1 MAFILNAAVG
11 LLLHFFTNMFTVTAI
26 LGSAAAVWAN
36 FKKIEAVVNTVHGEI
51 SHAGIIMDHLKTSLT
66 RRILELSH
74 AEKKSER
81 KALLAA
87 ASNSKIPE
95 AANFADFDE
104 GGDGMIQVKIQ
115 LPVFCLSSVALLSLF
130 RLCSFSFLSLF
141 CRFSVSLA
149 AAVSRTSSWQSFRA
163 GSTRKQSFGE

>member
-1 MAFILNAAVG
+1 MGWLLVRWSGFNYVQTVCFFLSCLVVMAFILNAAVG

-81 KALLAA
+81 KSLAA
-87 ASNSKIPE
+87 SATNSKIPE
-95 AANFADFDE
+95 ATNFADFDE
-104 GGDGMIQVKIQ
+104 SGDGMIQREELEAKFGKI
-115 LPVFCLSSVALLSLF
+115 
-130 RLCSFSFLSLF
+130 
-141 CRFSVSLA
+141 
-149 AAVSRTSSWQSFRA
+149 TDKEW
-163 GSTRKQSFGE
+163 RK